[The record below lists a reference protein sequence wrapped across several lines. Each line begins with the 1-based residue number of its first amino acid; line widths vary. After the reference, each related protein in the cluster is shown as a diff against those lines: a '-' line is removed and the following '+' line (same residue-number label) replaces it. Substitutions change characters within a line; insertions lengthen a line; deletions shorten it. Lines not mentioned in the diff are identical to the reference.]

1 MLLANFLLAIARVL
15 NFIVSAYT
23 IVIVFRVILSW
34 VQIPSLYPVAVI
46 VYKLTEPLLRPI
58 RKYVPPHKMGGL
70 DVSPMILLII
80 LMFINSFVIRSM
92 TQYAMQL
99 LRPGPLN
106 F

>member
-1 MLLANFLLAIARVL
+1 MLAANFILAIARVL

-34 VQIPSLYPVAVI
+34 IQIPSLYPVAVI
-46 VYKLTEPLLRPI
+46 VYKLTEPLLKPI

-80 LMFINSFVIRSM
+80 LMFINSFVIRSL
-92 TQYAMQL
+92 MQIAVQQ
-99 LRPGPLN
+99 RPG

>member
-1 MLLANFLLAIARVL
+1 MLLTNFVLAIARVL

-34 VQIPSLYPVAVI
+34 IQIPSLYQVAVI
-46 VYKLTEPLLRPI
+46 VYKLTEPLLKPI

-70 DVSPMILLII
+70 DLSPMILLII
-80 LMFINSFVIRSM
+80 LMFINSFVIRSLIQVA
-92 TQYAMQL
+92 T
-99 LRPGPLN
+99 RPG

>member
-1 MLLANFLLAIARVL
+1 MLTANFILAIARIL
-15 NFIVSAYT
+15 NFVVSAYT

-34 VQIPSLYPVAVI
+34 IQIPSLYPVAVI
-46 VYKLTEPLLRPI
+46 VYKLTEPLLKPI

-80 LMFINSFVIRSM
+80 LMFINSFVIRSLV
-92 TQYAMQL
+92 QYAMQP
-99 LRPGPLN
+99 RPG

>member
-1 MLLANFLLAIARVL
+1 MLQANFFDALARIL
-15 NFIVSAYT
+15 NFVVSAYT

-34 VQIPSLYPVAVI
+34 IQIPSLYSVAKI
-46 VYKLTEPLLRPI
+46 VYKLTEPLLKPI

-80 LMFINSFVIRSM
+80 LIFINSFVIRSLI
-92 TQYAMQL
+92 QYAA
-99 LRPGPLN
+99 RPG

>member
-1 MLLANFLLAIARVL
+1 MLQANFFYALARIL
-15 NFIVSAYT
+15 NFVVSAYT

-34 VQIPSLYPVAVI
+34 IQIPSLYPVAVI
-46 VYKLTEPLLRPI
+46 AYKLTEPLLKPI

-80 LMFINSFVIRSM
+80 LMFINSFVIR
-92 TQYAMQL
+92 TLIQYATRL
-99 LRPGPLN
+99 PRPG

>member
-1 MLLANFLLAIARVL
+1 MLAANFILAIARVL

-23 IVIVFRVILSW
+23 IVIIFRVILSW
-34 VQIPSLYPVAVI
+34 IQIPSLYPVAVI
-46 VYKLTEPLLRPI
+46 VYKLTEPLLKPI

-80 LMFINSFVIRSM
+80 LMFINSFVIRSL
-92 TQYAMQL
+92 MQIVVQP
-99 LRPGPLN
+99 RPG

>member
-1 MLLANFLLAIARVL
+1 MLQANFFYALARIL
-15 NFIVSAYT
+15 NFVVSAYT

-34 VQIPSLYPVAVI
+34 IQIPSLRPVAVI
-46 VYKLTEPLLRPI
+46 VYKLTEPLLKPI

-80 LMFINSFVIRSM
+80 LMFINSFVIRTLM
-92 TQYAMQL
+92 QYATRL
-99 LRPGPLN
+99 PRPG